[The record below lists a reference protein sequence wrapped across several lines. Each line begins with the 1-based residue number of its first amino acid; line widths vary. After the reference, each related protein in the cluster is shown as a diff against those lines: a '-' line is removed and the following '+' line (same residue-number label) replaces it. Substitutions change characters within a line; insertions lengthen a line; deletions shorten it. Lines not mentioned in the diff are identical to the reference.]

1 VNCGESARSVIG
13 DHLLASV
20 PETDV
25 CLDGGHAL
33 AEVGVFGFQRV
44 DAVVFAFD
52 FGFEVVDS
60 FLLVGDACCLGFE
73 VGLRLVEDRGY
84 ACAWIGRDDE
94 SPVPVP
100 QAVAGREAYLDTILT
115 PNHDSFDSEP
125 AQQALERDRTITVS
139 PIETPERDGETPSDA
154 WHRVATDYGFESA
167 LGMPIR
173 HDGVRFGILAVYADD
188 ATKVDERE
196 QAALAEY
203 ADTIGYALTTAERK
217 RSLLSSRPITV
228 QVKLDASTV
237 PMVAVADALPDAARI
252 EIRSTVVRDDG
263 TTLYVVD
270 VANISVQTLE
280 TCATE
285 VDSIRSRD
293 ADPESSPIRCEM
305 VVSGP
310 TPEDRLAAHGV
321 QVNQT
326 AVEDGVATL
335 SLHVPVTERVSRVR
349 DVLEPEYETVQVSKI
364 WRGQDGTSPTSERE
378 LVAGLTDRQREV
390 LRHAL
395 DVGYFERPRVTNATE
410 LAEHFDIA
418 RATLA
423 QHLRAGERNVLA
435 PLFAS
440 DNP

>member
-1 VNCGESARSVIG
+1 
-13 DHLLASV
+13 
-20 PETDV
+20 
-25 CLDGGHAL
+25 
-33 AEVGVFGFQRV
+33 
-44 DAVVFAFD
+44 
-52 FGFEVVDS
+52 
-60 FLLVGDACCLGFE
+60 
-73 VGLRLVEDRGY
+73 
-84 ACAWIGRDDE
+84 
-94 SPVPVP
+94 
-100 QAVAGREAYLDTILT
+100 
-115 PNHDSFDSEP
+115 
-125 AQQALERDRTITVS
+125 
-139 PIETPERDGETPSDA
+139 
-154 WHRVATDYGFESA
+154 
-167 LGMPIR
+167 MPIR